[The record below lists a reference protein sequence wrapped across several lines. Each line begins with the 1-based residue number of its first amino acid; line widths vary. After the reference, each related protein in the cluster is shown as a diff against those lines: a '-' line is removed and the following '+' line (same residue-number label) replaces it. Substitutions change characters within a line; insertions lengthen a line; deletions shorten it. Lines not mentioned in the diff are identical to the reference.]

1 MLASCLVW
9 NSPCNPLRDMVDG
22 AAMTETSD
30 SAYSCDDRAG
40 RPPPASQ
47 IRAVL
52 RLVLVLLAVAAGLW
66 LLYALQGVIL
76 LLLLSMLFAYLIA
89 PLVESLCRPLTWG
102 RRAWTIPR
110 ALAIAMVF
118 LALFASVGIASY
130 VLLPL
135 LGAQVTE
142 FGRQVP
148 SYMAYAR
155 DQLQA
160 WQHFVN
166 TDRLPQAV
174 REAIDRTF
182 ARTIDAAGE
191 SVSHGFGGLLPLL
204 GYLPWVILIP
214 VVAFF
219 LLKDGKAF
227 RRNILLTL
235 PRGRLRGRGAELFE
249 DINDTLAAYMR
260 AALLACLVVGV
271 VCTIG
276 FLLIGV
282 PYALLFGLVA
292 GLLEFIPLVGPLA
305 VALGVTLVASF
316 HSITQAIWVL
326 ALLGALRLAQDY
338 VIFPRLVRRG
348 IHMHPL
354 GVILAILSG
363 AELAGMA
370 GIFLAIPA
378 VAVLSVMHRHLLE
391 YRGSGGLVSELLT
404 PTQSAP
410 DAARRTPD
418 HASTPTTCPATD
430 APALE
435 PRRTAVTS

>member
-1 MLASCLVW
+1 LGRSTVRWRTARLGADRSAG
-9 NSPCNPLRDMVDG
+9 PLGERDYEHGDVTLSTDLP
-22 AAMTETSD
+22 A
-30 SAYSCDDRAG
+30 
-40 RPPPASQ
+40 PASPT
-47 IRAVL
+47 RAIL
-52 RLVLVLLAVAAGLW
+52 RLVLLLLAIAAGLW
-66 LLYALQGVIL
+66 LLFALQGVIL
-76 LLLLSMLFAYLIA
+76 LLLLSLLFAYLIA
-89 PLVESLCRPLTWG
+89 PLVEFLCRPVTWG
-102 RRAWTIPR
+102 PRPWTIPR
-110 ALAIAMVF
+110 PLAIAMVF
-118 LALFASVGIASY
+118 LTLFGTVGVLSY

-160 WQHFVN
+160 WQHFFNPDHV
-166 TDRLPQAV
+166 PQGV

-182 ARTIDAAGE
+182 ARTVDAAGD
-191 SVSHGFGGLLPLL
+191 SLSDGFGGLLPLL

-219 LLKDGKAF
+219 LLKDGAAF
-227 RRNILLTL
+227 RRTILLTL
-235 PRGRLRGRGAELFE
+235 PRGRLRGRGAEVFE
-249 DINDTLAAYMR
+249 DINDALAAYMR
-260 AALLACLVVGV
+260 AALLACLLVGV
-271 VCTIG
+271 LCTIG
-276 FLLIGV
+276 FVLIGV
-282 PYALLFGLVA
+282 PYALLFGVIA

-305 VALGVTLVASF
+305 VAVGATLVVSF
-316 HSITQAIWVL
+316 HSINQALWVL
-326 ALLGALRLAQDY
+326 AFLGALRLAQDY

-378 VAVLSVMHRHLLE
+378 VAVLSVLHRHLLE

-404 PTQSAP
+404 PAQSAP
-410 DAARRTPD
+410 DLERRTSDSAETPS
-418 HASTPTTCPATD
+418 ASSAAETSALQPRPTVV
-430 APALE
+430 
-435 PRRTAVTS
+435 RQ